1 MLDKA
6 KLLKELAAV
15 EGALFCD
22 YADEYARAREVWQ
35 KICADGAFIFKVK
48 AANVPWR
55 MPTWQGELGA
65 QVAVSVQSEPYCVA
79 SVDGSQV
86 FPDRH
91 QGTMCSLINVG
102 SVVLS
107 YGLARKGAELS
118 NEPFVYT
125 GTPTSLQSE
134 DTDPTLSA
142 KSGEL
147 RRAGAFLTGEE
158 LITCQRQ
165 EHELAGAV
173 ALGKRLADELDSE
186 ITKFIF
192 NDGSLIFWHLE
203 AQDHVKRDLF
213 LPRYLEHLQAL
224 YELRI
229 PCVGYISLPHSRELV
244 GLLRLATQ
252 DVDGVLFAHTL
263 DSTLAS
269 FFLEPYERTTVF
281 ESHASICAAYPAHLK
296 PYFLYLHVSDEIARL
311 ELPAWVAADDMLV
324 DLLVKVVV
332 DQVKKGYGYPVA
344 LAEAHEQAVVKGPDR
359 EIFYHLIT
367 KLGIEQRR
375 RTKVSL
381 KSAKKRS
388 VAV

>member
-1 MLDKA
+1 MLDKP
-6 KLLKELAAV
+6 KLLKELAGI

-22 YADEYARAREVWQ
+22 YADEYDRVREVWQ
-35 KICADGAFIFKVK
+35 QICADGAFIFKVK
-48 AANVPWR
+48 AAAVPWR

-65 QVAVSVQSEPYCVA
+65 QVSIPVQTEPYCVA

-91 QGTMCSLINVG
+91 QGTLCSLINVG

-107 YGLARKGAELS
+107 YGLVRKGAELS
-118 NEPFVYT
+118 TEPFVYT
-125 GTPTSLQSE
+125 GTET
-134 DTDPTLSA
+134 A
-142 KSGEL
+142 
-147 RRAGAFLTGEE
+147 AGLTGEE

-165 EHELAGAV
+165 EHELMSAV
-173 ALGKRLADELDSE
+173 ELGKRLATELDPQ
-186 ITKFIF
+186 IPKFIF

-224 YELRI
+224 HELRI
-229 PCVGYISLPHSRELV
+229 PSVGYISLPHSRELV
-244 GLLRLATQ
+244 GLVRLATH
-252 DVDGVLFAHTL
+252 DVDGTLFAHTL
-263 DSTLAS
+263 DSTIAS

-296 PYFLYLHVSDEIARL
+296 PHFLYLHVRDEIARL
-311 ELPAWVAADDMLV
+311 ELPAWVAADDGLIEMIT
-324 DLLVKVVV
+324 KVVV

-359 EIFYHLIT
+359 DIFYQLIT

-375 RTKVSL
+375 RTMVSL

>member
-1 MLDKA
+1 VLDKP

-22 YADEYARAREVWQ
+22 YSDEYARAREVWQ
-35 KICADGAFIFKVK
+35 QICADSAFIFKVK
-48 AANVPWR
+48 AATVPWR
-55 MPTWQGELGA
+55 MPTWQGDLGA
-65 QVAVSVQSEPYCVA
+65 QTPIATQTEPYCVA

-91 QGTMCSLINVG
+91 HGTMCSLINVG
-102 SVVLS
+102 SVILS

-125 GTPTSLQSE
+125 GTENKTS
-134 DTDPTLSA
+134 
-142 KSGEL
+142 
-147 RRAGAFLTGEE
+147 LTGEE
-158 LITCQRQ
+158 LITCRRQ
-165 EHELAGAV
+165 EHELKSAV
-173 ALGKRLADELDSE
+173 ELGVRLSKELDPHSSR
-186 ITKFIF
+186 FVF

-213 LPRYLEHLQAL
+213 LPRYLGYLQKL
-224 YELRI
+224 YELRV

-244 GLLRLATQ
+244 GLLRLATH
-252 DVDGVLFAHTL
+252 DVDGTLFAHTL
-263 DSTLAS
+263 DSTIAG

-281 ESHASICAAYPAHLK
+281 ESHASICAAYPMHLK
-296 PYFLYLHVSDEIARL
+296 PYFLYVHVRDEIARL
-311 ELPAWVAADDMLV
+311 ELPAWVALDDRLV
-324 DLLVKVVV
+324 EMITKIVV

-359 EIFYHLIT
+359 EIFYHLIA

-375 RTKVSL
+375 RTSVSL

-388 VAV
+388 IAV

>member
-1 MLDKA
+1 MLDKP
-6 KLLKELAAV
+6 KLLQELAAV
-15 EGALFCD
+15 EGELFCD
-22 YADEYARAREVWQ
+22 YDDEYARAREVWQ
-35 KICADGAFIFKVK
+35 RICADGAFGYKVK
-48 AANVPWR
+48 EADVPWSL
-55 MPTWQGELGA
+55 PTWQGELGA
-65 QVAVSVQSEPYCVA
+65 TYPIEIQTEPYCVA

-91 QGTMCSLINVG
+91 QGTLCSLINVG
-102 SVVLS
+102 SVLLS
-107 YGLARKGAELS
+107 YGLPRRGAELF

-125 GTPTSLQSE
+125 G
-134 DTDPTLSA
+134 
-142 KSGEL
+142 SGPST
-147 RRAGAFLTGEE
+147 GLTGEE

-165 EHELAGAV
+165 EHELRAAV
-173 ALGKRLADELDSE
+173 ALGKRLNAELDPAVPR
-186 ITKFIF
+186 FIF

-213 LPRYLEHLQAL
+213 LPRYVAHLQAL
-224 YELRI
+224 YELCM

-244 GLLRLATQ
+244 SLVRMAENDLSGE
-252 DVDGVLFAHTL
+252 LFAHTL

-269 FFLEPYERTTVF
+269 FFLDPYERTTLF

-296 PYFLYLHVSDEIARL
+296 PYFMYVHVRDEIARL
-311 ELPAWVAADDMLV
+311 ELPAWVAADDALIEMIT
-324 DLLVKVVV
+324 KIVV

-359 EIFYHLIT
+359 DFFYHVIT

-375 RTKVSL
+375 RTRVSF

>member
-15 EGALFCD
+15 EGALFSD

-35 KICADGAFIFKVK
+35 EMCADSTFIFKVRE
-48 AANVPWR
+48 ANVPWN
-55 MPTWQGELGA
+55 MPTWQGDLGA
-65 QVAVSVQSEPYCVA
+65 HSPIAAQIEPYCVA

-86 FPDRH
+86 YPDRH

-107 YGLARKGAELS
+107 YGLERKGAELAT
-118 NEPFVYT
+118 EPFVYT
-125 GTPTSLQSE
+125 GTESKTSLS
-134 DTDPTLSA
+134 
-142 KSGEL
+142 
-147 RRAGAFLTGEE
+147 GEE

-165 EHELAGAV
+165 EHELAAAV
-173 ALGKRLADELDSE
+173 VLGKRLAGELDSQVA
-186 ITKFIF
+186 KFIF

-213 LPRYLEHLQAL
+213 LPRYITQLQAL
-224 YELRI
+224 YEQRI

-244 GLLRLATQ
+244 GLLRFATN
-252 DVDGVLFAHTL
+252 DSDGTLFAHTL
-263 DSTLAS
+263 DSTIAS
-269 FFLEPYERTTVF
+269 FFLDPYERTAVF
-281 ESHASICAAYPAHLK
+281 ESHASICAAYPTHLK
-296 PYFLYLHVSDEIARL
+296 PYFLYLHVQDEIARL
-311 ELPAWVAADDMLV
+311 EVPAWVANDYEMVEIITKA
-324 DLLVKVVV
+324 VV

-359 EIFYHLIT
+359 DFFYHLIT
-367 KLGIEQRR
+367 KLAIEQRR
-375 RTKVSL
+375 RTLVSL

>member
-6 KLLKELAAV
+6 KLLKELVAV

-22 YADEYARAREVWQ
+22 YAEEYARAREVWQ
-35 KICADGAFIFKVK
+35 QICADGAFIFKVK

-65 QVAVSVQSEPYCVA
+65 QVAIAIQTEPYCVA

-125 GTPTSLQSE
+125 GTETS
-134 DTDPTLSA
+134 
-142 KSGEL
+142 SG
-147 RRAGAFLTGEE
+147 LTGEE

-173 ALGKRLADELDSE
+173 ALGKRLADELDPD

-224 YELRI
+224 YELHI

-263 DSTLAS
+263 DSTIAS

-281 ESHASICAAYPAHLK
+281 ESHATICAAYPAHLK

-311 ELPAWVAADDMLV
+311 ELPAWVAADDTLV